1 MEARTETDSLRFQT
15 QGLRKRN
22 SAHNI
27 ALLALIIIN
36 CITYAIMI
44 FFNIAAGQDIGIFRN
59 KTGDISNANEV
70 NITPAGATFATW
82 GVIYTWQTLW
92 LIFNVVLIF
101 LKNDNSRL
109 YYDPPVLTIPFH
121 VFILFNSVFNA
132 HWLALWHAQLF
143 SVSLAYIFLMLLSI
157 NVAAIISHKNTVEAE
172 EHLKSRKWVLWLY
185 RLLVNN
191 GLAFYAAWLTV
202 ATLLNLAIAI
212 TYEWARE

>member
-1 MEARTETDSLRFQT
+1 MEARTETDPLLFQT
-15 QGLRKRN
+15 QGICKRN
-22 SAHNI
+22 G
-27 ALLALIIIN
+27 LPVFIIIN

-121 VFILFNSVFNA
+121 VFIFFNFVFNA
-132 HWLALWHAQLF
+132 GWLALWDAQLF
-143 SVSLAYIFLMLLSI
+143 SVSLAFIFLMLLSI
-157 NVAAIISHKNTVEAE
+157 YVAAIISHKNTFEAE
-172 EHLKSRKWVLWLY
+172 AYLKSRKWVLWLY
-185 RLLVNN
+185 RLFVNN